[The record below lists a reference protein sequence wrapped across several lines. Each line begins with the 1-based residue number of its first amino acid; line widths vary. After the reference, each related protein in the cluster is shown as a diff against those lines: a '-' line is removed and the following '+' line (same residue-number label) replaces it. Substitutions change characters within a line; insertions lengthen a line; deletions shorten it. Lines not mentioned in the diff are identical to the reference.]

1 MKRNPSFSKRCLV
14 TLLPF
19 ILLVLLT
26 TGVSAQNEASASAD
40 KSSSNFS
47 EIAGGKLKKAALQDF
62 MKEFKRT
69 YDNVYYSYQSNTL
82 KSIRVLYNELD
93 AKQQSN
99 PDVVLQEVLIP
110 AGLVFEKVN
119 KVYVIRLAEPKKADK
134 EHMIP
139 AIFSAAVPV
148 PVDFAVS
155 GIVTDVNGVVAGAS
169 VTEKGK
175 SNATTTDNGGRY
187 SLNVANENAVL
198 VFSHVGFTPVE
209 MPVSGQSVISVTL
222 VAITKELENVVVTAL
237 GIARNK
243 RTLGYSVG
251 EVKSED
257 IVKASNINLLKSLD
271 GKVSGVNFTNV
282 SSDPTSSVLVNI
294 RGTTALPT
302 LGDRNVALKGQ
313 PLYVIDGIP
322 VGTQTVTTK
331 DNVDFGNILSQL
343 NPEDI
348 DNITILK
355 GGSAGAL
362 YGKEGGNG
370 VIMITTKSG
379 KGGRKGIGVTYTMSN
394 VWDKAFQFMPVQ
406 TQYGPGPRANE
417 WALDGTD
424 TWGPKLDGT
433 TTSDYWDVKTQQ
445 WGSKAM
451 HSSGQNP
458 VESFLETGHTM
469 TNNISVQGNYDK
481 GSFRLSL
488 SNMGNKGVMPNTK
501 VDQKSISFNSE
512 YRLTNKVKVGVSSS
526 YIHTYSPNKSRIAGG
541 GDDNN
546 LNTLLYA
553 WPTSLQP
560 LSEMHNYWLQG
571 FEGIRQNGA
580 IMNDNRPDPIDQA
593 GVGLGNPYW
602 WAYENVHRFTRDNF
616 FGKIQLDWQLSRN
629 FSVLVRTGM
638 ENVKEYYEQRTSWS
652 DPDNQ
657 GKFVSGNN
665 NTSLVNSD
673 AIITYNNNFGKFSV
687 GVSAGGNYAYSNNN
701 SLEMTAGRLSAP
713 QLFTLNNAVPGT
725 LSTTSSGWGTG
736 QSYSIYGTAT
746 VGYNNQLFLDLTGR
760 NDWNGVLSEEKINY
774 FYPSASLS
782 WVASETFKMP
792 DVINLLKFRLAKAD
806 VGNGLLRRRSI
817 DTYSFDASDWGAAK
831 TVSINA
837 SLVDKDIKPQHSVT
851 TEGGFDLGMFNN
863 RLHLDFTYF
872 VKDQKDQ
879 IDNIP
884 TVQGTGYSG
893 LLTNIGDVRNKGF
906 EIGLGITPVKTK
918 DLSWDLSASLTKYR
932 AVITRLSDKFAPNGY
947 VFADYGRNEKV
958 RIAVGEEIGN
968 LYEANPVLRMK
979 SGKYA
984 GMPILDGSGG
994 EFQNSG
1000 DERDRGRLGNFN
1012 PDFILGVNTTIRY
1025 KQFALNLVGSLRSGG
1040 KYVSVNQKYME
1051 SDGMTQTTISSGP
1064 NNPWWSG
1071 GRDASQG
1078 GHPWPAAGS
1087 SQYEAINNNNDG
1099 QRLDDLQDASY
1110 AKGVFL
1116 NPDYTGDPENATDA
1130 DYIVNGADPNNTF
1143 YQVPTNSYGDVIWN
1157 FTSTRTYDATNFKL
1171 REISLA
1177 YTLPNELISKY
1188 KIQNLTF
1195 SLIGRNVFQWNKSG
1209 RHEDPESAF
1218 QGVGTD
1224 QGVLRATLPSIRSYG
1239 FKLSVG
1245 F

>member
-1 MKRNPSFSKRCLV
+1 
-14 TLLPF
+14 
-19 ILLVLLT
+19 
-26 TGVSAQNEASASAD
+26 D
-40 KSSSNFS
+40 
-47 EIAGGKLKKAALQDF
+47 
-62 MKEFKRT
+62 
-69 YDNVYYSYQSNTL
+69 YDA
-82 KSIRVLYNELD
+82 LD
-93 AKQQSN
+93 ASQQSN
-99 PDVVLQEVLIP
+99 PDVALNKVLSA
-110 AGLVFEKVN
+110 AGLRFEKI
-119 KVYVIRLAEPKKADK
+119 KDVYVIKQAKQKRTEQNFA
-134 EHMIP
+134 IP
-139 AIFSAAVPV
+139 AAVITTAAEFA
-148 PVDFAVS
+148 DFAVR
-155 GIVTDVNGVVAGAS
+155 GKVTDENGALSGVTVA
-169 VTEKGK
+169 EKGT
-175 SNATTTDNGGRY
+175 SNATITDNNGNF
-187 SLNVANENAVL
+187 SINVANASAVL
-198 VFSHVGFTPVE
+198 VFTYVGYNTMEIALSGRSQVNAALTPV
-209 MPVSGQSVISVTL
+209 S
-222 VAITKELENVVVTAL
+222 KELEGVVVTAL
-237 GIARNK
+237 GITRNK
-243 RTLGYSVG
+243 KTLGYSVG

-257 IVKASNINLLKSLD
+257 LVKAGNINLMKSLD

-302 LGDRNVALKGQ
+302 LADRNVALKGQ

-379 KGGRKGIGVTYTMSN
+379 KGGRKGIGVTYNLSN
-394 VWDKAFQFMPVQ
+394 VWDMPFQFFPVQ
-406 TQYGPGPRANE
+406 TEYGPGPRADT

-433 TTSDYWDVKTQQ
+433 TTSDYWNVKTQQ
-445 WGSKAM
+445 WENKAM
-451 HSSGQNP
+451 FSSGENP
-458 VESFLETGHTM
+458 VKAYLQRGRTT

-488 SNMGNKGVMPNTK
+488 SNMDNKGVMPNTK
-501 VDQKSISFNSE
+501 TNQKSISFNSE
-512 YRLTNKVKVGVSSS
+512 YRLTDNVKISVSTS
-526 YIHTYSPNKSRIAGG
+526 YINTYAPNKARIQGG
-541 GDDNN
+541 GDDAV

-560 LSEMHNYWLQG
+560 LSEMHDYWLKG

-580 IMNDNRPDPIDQA
+580 IMNDNRPDAPDQA
-593 GVGLGNPYW
+593 GVNLGNPYW

-616 FGKIQLDWQLSRN
+616 FGKIQLDWKLSRN
-629 FSVLVRTGM
+629 FSFLLRTGM
-638 ENVKEYYEQRTSWS
+638 ENVKEYYEQRMSWS

-657 GKFVSGNN
+657 GKFASGNN
-665 NTSLVNSD
+665 NTSLINSD
-673 AIITYNNNFGKFSV
+673 AILTYNNNFGKFSL
-687 GVSAGGNYAYSNNN
+687 GASGGANYAYSNNN
-701 SLEMTAGRLSAP
+701 SMEMTAGRLSAP
-713 QLFTLNNAVPGT
+713 ALFTLNNAAPGT
-725 LSTTSSGWGTG
+725 LTNSNPYAPWGTG
-736 QSYSIYGTAT
+736 QSYSVYGTAT
-746 VGYNNQLFLDLTGR
+746 IGYNNQLFLDVTGR
-760 NDWNGVLSEEKINY
+760 NDWNGVLPEEKINY

-782 WVASETFKMP
+782 WVASETFKLP
-792 DVINLLKFRLAKAD
+792 ETINLLKFRIAKAD

-817 DTYSFDASDWGAAK
+817 DTYRFDASDWGAAK

-837 SLVDKDIKPQHSVT
+837 SLVDRDIKPQHSVT

-863 RLHLDFTYF
+863 RLHFDFTYF
-872 VKDQKDQ
+872 VKKQKDQ

-893 LLTNIGDVRNKGF
+893 ILTNIGDVRNKGF
-906 EIGLGITPVKTK
+906 EMGLGITPFKTK
-918 DLSWDLSASLTKYR
+918 NFSWDLSASFTKYK

-968 LYEANPVLRMK
+968 MYEAEPVLRIK
-979 SGKYA
+979 SGKYK
-984 GMPILDGSGG
+984 GMPLLDGSGG
-994 EFQNSG
+994 EFQSSG

-1012 PDFILGVNTTIRY
+1012 PDFILGMNTTLRY
-1025 KQFALNLVGSLRSGG
+1025 KQFSLSLVGSLRYGG

-1064 NNPWWSG
+1064 DNPWWSG

-1078 GHPWPAAGS
+1078 GHPWPAQGA

-1099 QRLDDLQDASY
+1099 QASYTLQDASY

-1116 NPDYTGDPENATDA
+1116 NPDYTGDPANASDA

-1143 YQVPTNSYGDVIWN
+1143 YQIPTNSYGDVIWN

-1177 YTLPNELISKY
+1177 YTLPNALLSKY
-1188 KIQNLTF
+1188 KIQGITL

-1209 RHEDPESAF
+1209 RNEDPESAF

>member
-1 MKRNPSFSKRCLV
+1 MKKKYALK
-14 TLLPF
+14 LLPT
-19 ILLVLLT
+19 LVIALCLMVLPASNVMAQSIASVAPEEQAGMSESFAGIDGIT
-26 TGVSAQNEASASAD
+26 VSLEIFMQKFRRVYNVYFSYEAAALKEVKVAD
-40 KSSSNFS
+40 NDIEKNRPKDP
-47 EIAGGKLKKAALQDF
+47 GTVLKKVLTPVGLIYE
-62 MKEFKRT
+62 KVS
-69 YDNVYYSYQSNTL
+69 NVY
-82 KSIRVLYNELD
+82 II
-93 AKQQSN
+93 KQ
-99 PDVVLQEVLIP
+99 
-110 AGLVFEKVN
+110 
-119 KVYVIRLAEPKKADK
+119 
-134 EHMIP
+134 
-139 AIFSAAVPV
+139 SAAIN
-148 PVDFAVS
+148 S
-155 GIVTDVNGVVAGAS
+155 IVVAVKNTTP
-169 VTEKGK
+169 VTEEITGTVKDKNGPLANVTVAEK
-175 SNATTTDNGGRY
+175 ASRNATTTNGSGKFTLQVP
-187 SLNVANENAVL
+187 SKTTTLI
-198 VFSHVGFTPVE
+198 FSMVGYK
-209 MPVSGQSVISVTL
+209 
-222 VAITKELENVVVTAL
+222 TKEIKLAGASEINVLLDSSVEDLSGVIVTAL
-237 GIARNK
+237 GITRNK
-243 RTLGYSVG
+243 KTLGYSVG
-251 EVKSED
+251 EVKAED
-257 IVKASNINLLKSLD
+257 LVKASNINLLKSLD

-322 VGTQTVTTK
+322 VGTQTVTQK

-379 KGGRKGIGVTYTMSN
+379 KSGKKGLGVSYTVSN
-394 VWDKAFQFMPVQ
+394 VWDKGYQFVPVQ
-406 TQYGPGPRANE
+406 MEYGPGPRADT

-433 TTSDYWDVKTQQ
+433 TSSDYWNVKTQQ
-445 WGSKAM
+445 WETKAM
-451 HSSGQNP
+451 RSSGQNP
-458 VESFLETGHTM
+458 IESYLETGHTT

-488 SNMGNKGVMPNTK
+488 SNMDNKGVMPNTK
-501 VDQKSISFNSE
+501 VDQKSIALNSE
-512 YRLTNKVKVGVSSS
+512 YRLTNKVKISVSTS
-526 YIHTYSPNKSRIAGG
+526 YIHTNSPNKARIQGG
-541 GDDNN
+541 GDDAV

-560 LSEMHNYWLQG
+560 LSEMHNYWLKG

-580 IMNDNRPDPIDQA
+580 IMNDNRPDAPDQA
-593 GVGLGNPYW
+593 GVNLGNPYW
-602 WAYENVHRFTRDNF
+602 WAYENVHRFQRDNF
-616 FGKIQLDWQLSRN
+616 FGKIQLDWQLSKN
-629 FSVLVRTGM
+629 FSFLVRTGM
-638 ENVKEYYEQRTSWS
+638 ENVKEYYEQRMSWS

-657 GKFVSGNN
+657 GKFVTGNN
-665 NTSLVNSD
+665 NTSLINSD
-673 AIITYNNNFGKFSV
+673 AIVTYNNNFGKFSL
-687 GVSAGGNYAYSNNN
+687 GVSAGANYAYSNNN
-701 SLEMTAGRLSAP
+701 NLEMTAGRLSAP
-713 QLFTLNNAVPGT
+713 ALFTLINATPGQ
-725 LSTTSSGWGTG
+725 LQVSSSGWGTG
-736 QSYSIYGTAT
+736 QSYSVYGTAT
-746 VGYNNQLFLDLTGR
+746 IGYNNQLFLDVTGR
-760 NDWNGVLSEEKINY
+760 NDWNGVLAEEKIHY

-782 WVASETFKMP
+782 WVASETFKLP
-792 DVINLLKFRLAKAD
+792 TSVNLLKFRVAKAD

-831 TVSINA
+831 VVSINA
-837 SLVDKDIKPQHSVT
+837 SLVDKDIKPQHSIT

-863 RLHLDFTYF
+863 RARIGFTYF

-906 EIGLGITPVKTK
+906 EIELGVTPIKK
-918 DLSWDLSASLTKYR
+918 RDFSWDLAASFTKYK

-968 LYEANPVLRMK
+968 MYEANPVLRIK
-979 SGKYA
+979 TGKYS
-984 GMPILDGSGG
+984 GQPLLDASGG

-1000 DERDRGRLGNFN
+1000 DEKDRARLGNFN
-1012 PDFILGVNTTIRY
+1012 PDFILGVNTTFRY
-1025 KQFALNLVGSLRSGG
+1025 KQFSLNLVGSLRYGG

-1051 SDGMTQTTISSGP
+1051 SDGMTQTTVSSGP

-1078 GHPWPAAGS
+1078 GHAWPAQGT

-1099 QRLDDLQDASY
+1099 QASYTLNDASY
-1110 AKGVFL
+1110 AKGIFL
-1116 NPDYTGDPENATDA
+1116 NPKYTGDPANATDA
-1130 DYIVNGADPNNTF
+1130 DYIVNGEDPKNTF
-1143 YQVPTNSYGDVIWN
+1143 YQIPTNSYGDVIWN
-1157 FTSTRTYDATNFKL
+1157 FTSTRTYDATNFKM
-1171 REISLA
+1171 REISIA
-1177 YTLPNELISKY
+1177 YTLPNELVSKY
-1188 KIQNLTF
+1188 KIQNVTF
-1195 SLIGRNVFQWNKSG
+1195 SLIGRNIFQWNKSG

-1224 QGVLRATLPSIRSYG
+1224 QGILRATLPSIRSYG